1 MPQSQSS
8 GRYKIRNPSK
18 YVGTRQPVWR
28 STWELVVCKMLDNH
42 PGVQTWA
49 SESIKIPYR
58 CPVTGK
64 ATVYVPDFF
73 VVYIDKKQRKR
84 AELLEVKPAKYALTE
99 KAGDNL
105 HNKKQLLIN
114 YAKWEAAKKW
124 CKQYGIIFRVV
135 TEDQIFHK
143 GTFRHD

>member
-1 MPQSQSS
+1 MAQHSS
-8 GRYKIRNPSK
+8 GRYKIKNASK
-18 YVGTRQPVWR
+18 YVGTKQPIWR

-42 PGVQTWA
+42 PGVHNWA

-73 VVYIDKKQRKR
+73 VVYIDKKQQKH

-99 KAGDNL
+99 KAGNNL

-114 YAKWEAAKKW
+114 FAKWEAAKKW
-124 CKQYGIIFRVV
+124 CKQYGIRFRVV

-143 GTFRHD
+143 GTFRND